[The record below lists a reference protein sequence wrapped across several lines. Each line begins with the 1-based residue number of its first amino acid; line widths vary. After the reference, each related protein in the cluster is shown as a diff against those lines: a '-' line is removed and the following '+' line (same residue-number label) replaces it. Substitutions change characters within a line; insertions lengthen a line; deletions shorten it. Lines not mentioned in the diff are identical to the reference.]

1 MTDHGADDSATGA
14 PGRVAAA
21 PPTVTRRA
29 IRGASAVLLPITADG
44 EVDRAGW
51 RTHMARTIDAG
62 LVPAVNMDTGFGPY
76 LSAAQRA
83 DLLAEAVAMG
93 GEVIAGVHLDDSPG
107 DPLEVEALV
116 DATVQVADTGA
127 LPILFPCFGIA
138 AATDEQLVDV
148 HRRIGANVD
157 RFLAFELGPMFHP
170 AGRLFSDEAFA
181 EVLAVDAVVGAK
193 HSSLRRDVEWSRI
206 RARDRLRPDF
216 ALMTG
221 NDLAIDLVVHGVDYL
236 LGLSTFDPEAF
247 AARDAAWATG
257 DEARFWELNDLL
269 QYLGQFAF
277 RAPVPAYRHD
287 AAMFL
292 HLRGLLA
299 SDRTHDRSPQ
309 RPASDRDI
317 LADIATRLDELLD
330 R

>member
-1 MTDHGADDSATGA
+1 VSTSAGA
-14 PGRVAAA
+14 PPIVA
-21 PPTVTRRA
+21 RRP
-29 IRGASAVLLPITADG
+29 IRGASAVLLPLAADG
-44 EVDRAGW
+44 RIDRDSW
-51 RTHMARTIDAG
+51 RAHMARTLDAG

-76 LSAAQRA
+76 LSPAERT
-83 DLLAEAVAMG
+83 DLLGEAVAMG
-93 GEVIAGVHLDDSPG
+93 SEVIAGVHLDDAPG
-107 DPLEVEALV
+107 DPLDVDALV
-116 DATVQVADTGA
+116 AATVRVADAGA

-138 AATDEQLVDV
+138 SASDEQLVEV
-148 HRRIGANVD
+148 HRRIGAHVD

-170 AGRLFSDEAFA
+170 AGRLFSDEVFA

-206 RARDRLRPDF
+206 RARDQLRPDF

-247 AARDAAWATG
+247 AARDAAWAEG
-257 DEARFWELNDLL
+257 DEARFWELNDVL

-292 HLRGLLA
+292 HLRGLLG
-299 SDRTHDRSPQ
+299 SDRTHDHSPT
-309 RPASDRDI
+309 RPASDRDV
-317 LADIATRLDELLD
+317 LADVAARLDELLD

>member
-1 MTDHGADDSATGA
+1 VSE
-14 PGRVAAA
+14 PGVA
-21 PPTVTRRA
+21 PPVVTARR
-29 IRGASAVLLPITADG
+29 IRGVSAVLLPMCDDG
-44 EVDRAGW
+44 TIDWAGW
-51 RTHMARTIDAG
+51 GTHLDRTLAAG

-76 LSAAQRA
+76 LDAAERRRVLVETA
-83 DLLAEAVAMG
+83 DRTSDFV
-93 GEVIAGVHLDDSPG
+93 AGVHLDDAPG
-107 DPLEVEALV
+107 AAL
-116 DATVQVADTGA
+116 DLDALGAATVAVAESGA
-127 LPILFPCFGIA
+127 LPIVFPNHGLA
-138 AATDEQLVDV
+138 AATDEQVV
-148 HRRIGANVD
+148 EAHRLLGSHVD

-170 AGRLFSDEAFA
+170 AGRLFTDEVFEA
-181 EVLAVDAVVGAK
+181 VLGIDAVVGAK

-236 LGLSTFDPEAF
+236 LGLSTFDPAAF

-287 AAMFL
+287 AAIFL
-292 HLRGLLA
+292 HGRGLLE
-299 SDRTHDRSPQ
+299 SPSTHPRSPQ
-309 RPASDRDI
+309 RPPSDAAVLAEVAARLDAALDRD
-317 LADIATRLDELLD
+317 AQTPAGAR

>member
-1 MTDHGADDSATGA
+1 
-14 PGRVAAA
+14 
-21 PPTVTRRA
+21 
-29 IRGASAVLLPITADG
+29 VLLPIADDG
-44 EVDRAGW
+44 QLDREGW
-51 RTHMARTIDAG
+51 WAHLARTVDAG

-76 LSAAQRA
+76 LSPAERTG
-83 DLLAEAVAMG
+83 LLAEAVASG

-107 DPLEVEALV
+107 DPLDVDALV
-116 DATVQVADTGA
+116 AATVQVAEHGA
-127 LPILFPCFGIA
+127 LPILFPCFGTA
-138 AATDEQLVDV
+138 AASDEQLVDV
-148 HRRIGANVD
+148 HRRLGAQVD

-170 AGRLFSDEAFA
+170 AGRLFSDEVFA
-181 EVLAVDAVVGAK
+181 EVLAIPAVVGAK

-247 AARDAAWATG
+247 AARDAAWAAG
-257 DEARFWELNDLL
+257 DDARFWELNDVL

-277 RAPVPAYRHD
+277 RVPVPAYRHD

-292 HLRGLLA
+292 HLRGLLG

-309 RPASDRDI
+309 RPASDRDV
-317 LADIATRLDELLD
+317 LADIAARLDGLLD

>member
-1 MTDHGADDSATGA
+1 MTGPGTDDAAAREPDHGAGA
-14 PGRVAAA
+14 PPIVA
-21 PPTVTRRA
+21 RRT
-29 IRGASAVLLPITADG
+29 IRGASAVLLPIAADG
-44 EVDRAGW
+44 QVDRDGW
-51 RTHMARTIDAG
+51 RAHMSRTLDAG

-76 LSAAQRA
+76 LSPAQRI
-83 DLLAEAVAMG
+83 DLCAEAVATG
-93 GEVIAGVHLDDSPG
+93 DEVIAGVHLDDAPG
-107 DPLEVEALV
+107 DPLDV
-116 DATVQVADTGA
+116 DAMVAATVGVAEAGA

-138 AATDEQLVDV
+138 AASDEQLVAL
-148 HRRIGANVD
+148 HRRIGDHVD

-170 AGRLFSDEAFA
+170 AGRLFSEEVFA
-181 EVLAVDAVVGAK
+181 EVLAVAAVVGAK

-236 LGLSTFDPEAF
+236 LGLSTFAPEAF
-247 AARDAAWATG
+247 AARDAAWAEG

-292 HLRGLLA
+292 HLRGLLG
-299 SDRTHDRSPQ
+299 SDRTHDRSPS
-309 RPASDRDI
+309 RPASDRDV
-317 LADIATRLDELLD
+317 LADIATRLDELLE

>member
-1 MTDHGADDSATGA
+1 MSSPA
-14 PGRVAAA
+14 PA
-21 PPTVTRRA
+21 PPGDERGTTSAPPIVARRP
-29 IRGASAVLLPITADG
+29 IRGASAVLLPLADDG
-44 EVDRAGW
+44 RIDRDGW
-51 RTHMARTIDAG
+51 RAHLARTVEAG
-62 LVPAVNMDTGFGPY
+62 LVPALNMDTGFGPY
-76 LSAAQRA
+76 LSPSQRT
-83 DLLAEAVAMG
+83 DLLDEAVASG
-93 GEVIAGVHLDDSPG
+93 GEVIAGVHLDDAPG
-107 DPLEVEALV
+107 DTLDIDALV
-116 DATVQVADTGA
+116 AATVQVADAGA

-138 AATDEQLVDV
+138 SASDEQLVEV
-148 HRRIGANVD
+148 HRRIGAQVD

-170 AGRLFSDEAFA
+170 AGRLFSEEVFA
-181 EVLAVDAVVGAK
+181 AVLAIPAVVGAK

-247 AARDAAWATG
+247 AARDAAWAAG
-257 DEARFWELNDLL
+257 DEARFWEINDVL

-292 HLRGLLA
+292 RLRGVLD

-309 RPASDRDI
+309 RPESDRDV
-317 LADIATRLDELLD
+317 LTDIAARVDELLA